1 MHDLDLA
8 LRELE
13 PEYEGTDALE
23 WQTDDDEPQAEYDAE
38 GIEQNEEYEL
48 ASELLE
54 ATSDEEI
61 DHFLGKLFKKA
72 TGALSRAAKGPLS
85 AVMRSVAKKALP
97 MLGTA
102 AGTFFGGPAGAALGA
117 KLGSGAGQMFGLE
130 LEGLSPEDQELEVAR
145 RVVRLASDAAKQL
158 SAFGPT
164 GDLMNAAKSAVMS
177 AAATHAPGLLG
188 AVGSAASTNSSAQ
201 PGRAGQS
208 GRWIRRGRRIILLD
222 L

>member
-13 PEYEGTDALE
+13 PEYEGSDELE
-23 WQTDDDEPQAEYDAE
+23 WQLDGAEPEAENEAE

-48 ASELLE
+48 ATELLE

-72 TGALSRAAKGPLS
+72 GGALSRAARGPLS
-85 AVMRSVAKKALP
+85 SVMRSVAKRALP

-102 AGTFFGGPAGAALGA
+102 AGTFFGGPAGAALGG
-117 KLGSGAGQMFGLE
+117 KLAGAAGQMFGLE

-145 RVVRLASDAAKQL
+145 RVVRLAGDAAKQL
-158 SAFGPT
+158 AALGPA
-164 GDLMNAAKSAVMS
+164 GNPMDAAKSAVMS
-177 AAATHAPGLLG
+177 AAAKHAPGLLG
-188 AVGSAASTNSSAQ
+188 AAGPALASASSVLGSAT
-201 PGRAGQS
+201 GQS
-208 GRWIRRGRRIILLD
+208 GRWIRRGRRIILLGV
-222 L
+222 

>member
-13 PEYEGTDALE
+13 TEHEGSDALE
-23 WQTDDDEPQAEYDAE
+23 WQLDGTEPEAEDESE

-54 ATSDEEI
+54 ATNDEEL
-61 DHFLGKLFKKA
+61 DYFFGKLLKKVSA
-72 TGALSRAAKGPLS
+72 AAKGPLS
-85 AVMRSVAKKALP
+85 SVIRRVAKKALP

-117 KLGSGAGQMFGLE
+117 KLSGAAGQMFGLE

-145 RVVRLASDAAKQL
+145 RVVRLASDAARQL
-158 SAFGPT
+158 AAAGPT
-164 GDLMNAAKSAVMS
+164 GNLTEAAKNAVMS

-188 AVGSAASTNSSAQ
+188 AAGPVLAASSAL
-201 PGRAGQS
+201 GAGAGQS
-208 GRWIRRGRRIILLD
+208 GRWIRRGRRIVLLD
-222 L
+222 V

>member
-13 PEYEGTDALE
+13 PEYEGPDALE
-23 WQTDDDEPQAEYDAE
+23 WQLEGTDPEAEYESE
-38 GIEQNEEYEL
+38 GIQQNEEYEL

-54 ATSDEEI
+54 ATSDEEL

-72 TGALSRAAKGPLS
+72 GGALSRAARGPLS
-85 AVMRSVAKKALP
+85 SVIRSVAKKALP

-117 KLGSGAGQMFGLE
+117 KLGGAAGQMFGLE

-145 RVVRLASDAAKQL
+145 RVVRLASDAAQQL
-158 SAFGPT
+158 AVAGPT
-164 GDLMNAAKSAVMS
+164 SNPVDAAKSAVMN
-177 AAATHAPGLLG
+177 AAAKHAPGLLG
-188 AVGSAASTNSSAQ
+188 AVGPVATASSTLGSGGA
-201 PGRAGQS
+201 QS
-208 GRWIRRGRRIILLD
+208 GRWIRRGRRIVLLGV
-222 L
+222 